1 MVLRAVDECG
11 ERRWQWR
18 ACPDEEVVV
27 GKSVSAVRAGD
38 SILGGHGFDA
48 RRCRNLAED
57 CVSTDLE
64 VLHRK
69 CVWCRERCGRRCVLL
84 VKCG

>member
-27 GKSVSAVRAGD
+27 GRLERASALSAREIRSSGATD
-38 SILGGHGFDA
+38 SM
-48 RRCRNLAED
+48 LAD
-57 CVSTDLE
+57 VAIWPRT
-64 VLHRK
+64 V
-69 CVWCRERCGRRCVLL
+69 
-84 VKCG
+84 